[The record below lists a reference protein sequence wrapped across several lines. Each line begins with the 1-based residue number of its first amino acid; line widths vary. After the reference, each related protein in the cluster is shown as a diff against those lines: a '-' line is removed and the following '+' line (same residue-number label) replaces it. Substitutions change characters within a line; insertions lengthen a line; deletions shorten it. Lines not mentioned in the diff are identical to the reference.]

1 MAYPKALRL
10 SSHKQMRTTRSVRT
24 VVAERRFIKI
34 AAKTPE
40 NIRRFGLTS
49 VGRLWLSICEQ
60 TGKAPSCE
68 MLRQGGPTAL
78 IAYQSVGALGR

>member
-1 MAYPKALRL
+1 M
-10 SSHKQMRTTRSVRT
+10 
-24 VVAERRFIKI
+24 VAERRFIKT
-34 AAKTPE
+34 APKTPE

-49 VGRLWLSICEQ
+49 VGRLWLSIWAGGCKQ
-60 TGKAPSCE
+60 TGKAPSCV